1 MKTVT
6 ELFEGKLN
14 DMVYYTY
21 RGTTGDSDGTRIID
35 DEFIEENEYADVC
48 KLAELKQI
56 NEDAYNDIMSYIAD
70 NAKWFDPFNIDDYF
84 VLINDCLYILMWD

>member
-21 RGTTGDSDGTRIID
+21 RGTTGEAGH
-35 DEFIEENEYADVC
+35 
-48 KLAELKQI
+48 K
-56 NEDAYNDIMSYIAD
+56 
-70 NAKWFDPFNIDDYF
+70 
-84 VLINDCLYILMWD
+84 